1 VFAASEI
8 RDIMPPR
15 KRSLKV
21 NQRTLAKTGGL
32 SRKFQPTLKGFVR
45 RHAQAQGPGAAA
57 GPALAPGPGGSSGAT
72 VAAVAAV
79 GAAKLLHRGGDDQSP
94 GGAHGYGVAAQ
105 SPLRRRP
112 GQRSEKRT
120 SGGEPPGDRPAPAPP
135 AAACAINKKER
146 VAETLASGHGRQS
159 SAVAAAPGQARA
171 DRTSV
176 RRMDP
181 FAAAAAGTMAAH
193 QQPQDPQQ
201 PPPKR
206 RRRTARDGGHGTT
219 TTTTTT
225 TTQTTLATMLPGHV
239 KRAVELQDAHETERR
254 IKVEQLRNIA

>member
-1 VFAASEI
+1 
-8 RDIMPPR
+8 MPPR

-45 RHAQAQGPGAAA
+45 RHAPAQGPGAAA
-57 GPALAPGPGGSSGAT
+57 GPALAPGPGGSGAT
-72 VAAVAAV
+72 VASVAAA

-105 SPLRRRP
+105 SPLRRRL
-112 GQRSEKRT
+112 GQQSEEKST

-135 AAACAINKKER
+135 AAACAIDKKER

-171 DRTSV
+171 DRTSI

-181 FAAAAAGTMAAH
+181 FAAAAAGTMAATH
-193 QQPQDPQQ
+193 QQPRDPQQ

-225 TTQTTLATMLPGHV
+225 TTQTTLATMLPDHV